1 MTTDTQ
7 WCRDLPVV
15 VTGGV
20 GFIGSNLALRL
31 EAMGARVTV
40 IDRLLTQ
47 YGANRYN
54 LANPLNP
61 DQGARRIELIEADI
75 GDAEKIEQAVAG
87 AGMIFNIAGQTSH
100 MDSMQKPLE
109 DMALNQIANIKFLDL
124 VRAVNPGVRLVFSS
138 TRQFYGPPR
147 YLPVDEAHPIFPP
160 DINGVHKYAAESYH
174 MLYSRVYGMKI
185 SALRLTNVYGPRMRI
200 KDAKQTF
207 LGIWVRHA
215 IQDTEFEVWGGDQ
228 RRDFSYVDDLVD
240 ALLAT
245 ATADAAI
252 GNVYNV
258 GGFPSVTLLEL
269 AELLVKVGGS
279 GRFLLKA
286 FPEER
291 KKIDIGDYYCDDSA
305 FRAATGWEPR
315 IDLAEG
321 LARSIAYYRAN
332 GAHYL

>member
-54 LANPLNP
+54 LATPLNP

-245 ATADAAI
+245 ARSDAAI

-305 FRAATGWEPR
+305 FRKATGWAPR

-332 GAHYL
+332 SAHYL

>member
-1 MTTDTQ
+1 MTTTSHLY
-7 WCRDLPVV
+7 RGLPVL

-31 EAMGARVTV
+31 EAMGARVTIV
-40 IDRLLTQ
+40 DRLLTQ
-47 YGANRYN
+47 YGANRFN
-54 LANPLNP
+54 LENPLNP
-61 DQGARRIELIEADI
+61 DQGERGITLIEADI

-109 DMALNQIANIKFLDL
+109 DMELNQIANIKFLDL
-124 VRAVNPGVRLVFSS
+124 VRRVNPGVRLVFSS

-240 ALLAT
+240 ALLAS
-245 ATADAAI
+245 ATSEAAI

-269 AELLVKVGGS
+269 ADLLVKTAKS
-279 GRFLLKA
+279 GRYLLKA

-291 KKIDIGDYYCDDSA
+291 KKIDIGDYYCDDTA
-305 FRAATGWEPR
+305 FRQATGWEPK
-315 IDLAEG
+315 IDMAEG
-321 LARSIAYYRAN
+321 LARSLAYYRAN
-332 GAHYL
+332 SAHYL